1 MKKVL
6 ILARTS
12 PYSTVLPGEAFLAG
26 IALKSMDIDAK
37 LVLTDDG
44 VFAAMKGQ
52 EPQVIGHKSVEEAI
66 GSSPGF
72 GLPVYLH
79 RDAVRDR
86 GIDASQLLPI
96 EMVDTDVLK
105 NMVKEADAIMTF

>member
-26 IALKSMDIDAK
+26 IALKSMDMDVE
-37 LVLTDDG
+37 LLLTDDG
-44 VFAAMKGQ
+44 IFAAMRGQ
-52 EPQVIGHKSVEEAI
+52 KAESIGHKSVEEAI
-66 GSSPGF
+66 ESAPSF

-79 RDAVRDR
+79 KDAVQER
-86 GIDASQLLPI
+86 GVDASQLLPL
-96 EMVDTDVLK
+96 EMVDTKAFKD
-105 NMVKEADAIMTF
+105 MVKAADAILTF